1 MLDNLRLHACI
12 QDSRSNDFLE
22 EELPMKAAVI
32 LQPKRIETQELPVPE
47 PAPGELLVRV
57 MSSGICG
64 TDVHIFQGKYL
75 GSYPVIPGHEFA
87 GIVEQVGSAVI
98 RFKAGERVAVEP
110 NIPCDNCV
118 NCLNNRQ
125 NFCLNWQA
133 VGVTRPG
140 GMAQYVSV
148 PEKAVFDIR
157 DLSFEQAAFMEP
169 LSCVLHGLER
179 LDLQAAAKV
188 AILGAGPIG
197 LLLLQGLRLNGAAE
211 VVAVDKNPDRAAFA
225 QTLGAD
231 RSLTRLDE
239 LGRDAYDAV
248 VDATGAVEVMSQT
261 LDFVRPGGKILLFG
275 VPPSGQKM
283 TVEAFPIFRKGLTIL
298 SSFTSL
304 RNSYQALGL
313 LKSRRVLVDT
323 LISHRLPLEELQR
336 GIELIEK
343 GREQVRKVMILP
355 NG

>member
-1 MLDNLRLHACI
+1 M
-12 QDSRSNDFLE
+12 Q
-22 EELPMKAAVI
+22 AAVI
-32 LQPKRIETQELPVPE
+32 LQPRRIETQDLIVPE

-57 MSSGICG
+57 MASGICG
-64 TDVHIFQGKYL
+64 TDVHIFEGEYL
-75 GSYPVIPGHEFA
+75 GSYPIIPGHEFA
-87 GIVEQVGSAVI
+87 GVVEKVGGAVN
-98 RFKAGERVAVEP
+98 RFKSGDRVAVEP
-110 NIPCDNCV
+110 NLPCDNCV

-140 GMAQYVSV
+140 GMAQYVCA
-148 PEKAVFDIR
+148 PEKAAFDIG
-157 DLSFEQAAFMEP
+157 DLPFEQGAFMEP

-179 LDLQAAAKV
+179 LDLAVAANV

-197 LLLLQGLRLNGAAE
+197 LMLLQCLRLQGAAQ
-211 VVAVDKNPDRAAFA
+211 VVVVDKNPNRAAFA
-225 QTLGAD
+225 KTLGAD
-231 RSLTRLDE
+231 FSLTDLDE
-239 LGRDAYDAV
+239 LERDTYDAV
-248 VDATGAVEVMSQT
+248 VDATGAVAVMSRT

-283 TVEAFPIFRKGLTIL
+283 TVEAFPIFRKGMTIL

-313 LKSRRVLVDT
+313 LKSRRVLVEE
-323 LISHRLPLEELQR
+323 LISHRLSLGELQV

-343 GREQVRKVMILP
+343 GSEPAYKVMILP
-355 NG
+355 NGL